1 LEAGL
6 RAAEEVVISVPTY
19 YNHSLKNG
27 ICWRVSAQSNLMKA
41 IDILGP

>member
-6 RAAEEVVISVPTY
+6 HAAEEAVVSVPTY

-27 ICWRVSAQSNLMKA
+27 IWRRVSALSKQMKA

>member
-6 RAAEEVVISVPTY
+6 RVAEEAEISVPTY

-27 ICWRVSAQSNLMKA
+27 IWRCVSAQSKMIKA